1 MKSPLMIILFL
12 FSTFSFNL
20 FAQSSEVKA
29 DSEMEAIESVLM
41 DYMMGG
47 TERDTERLVSAFH
60 PQAMMKYIKNG
71 TYHEVNARE
80 FFGGGK
86 PGPRLERTNE
96 ILSLEVSGYV
106 AFAKLRLKY
115 KDKQFLDFMTLMK
128 IDGKWSIINK
138 TFYVEKF

>member
-1 MKSPLMIILFL
+1 MKSPLLIIFFL
-12 FSTFSFNL
+12 FSAFSFNL
-20 FAQSSEVKA
+20 FAQSSEI
-29 DSEMEAIESVLM
+29 EAIESVLM

-60 PQAMMKYIKNG
+60 PQAKMKYLKNG

-80 FFGGGK
+80 FFGKGK

-106 AFAKLRLKY
+106 AFAKLRIKY
-115 KDKQFLDFMTLMK
+115 KDKQFIDYMTLMK
-128 IDGKWSIINK
+128 IDDKWSIINK
-138 TFYVEKF
+138 APYLEVFK